1 MDDVKLETG
10 GGCAPLSVFLKIKE
24 RPFMNTAITS
34 MNGQILTGNSQRVNF
49 SSVTNSSQN
58 SVQGIQLVTA
68 TGAEVAQNLVRNLA
82 EVKATAK
89 EMQQISDMYGR
100 KIQFNVNHELNNVVI
115 TVVDSSTNEVIRE
128 IPSADMQRLQARLKK
143 TIGLLFDATA

>member
-1 MDDVKLETG
+1 
-10 GGCAPLSVFLKIKE
+10 
-24 RPFMNTAITS
+24 MNTAITS
-34 MNGQILTGNSQRVNF
+34 MNGQILTGNSQRVNV
-49 SSVTNSSQN
+49 SRATNSSQN
-58 SVQGIQLVTA
+58 SMQSIPLVMA
-68 TGAEVAQNLVRNLA
+68 TGAEVAQDLVRNMA

-89 EMQQISDMYGR
+89 EMQQLSNMYGR
-100 KIQFNVNHELNNVVI
+100 KIQFNVNRELNNVVI